1 MYDTDKPDSILKQ
14 VPLIRN
20 PIYQPPK
27 PVTLNTNYS
36 KLIPTLSSTVVPP
49 KLNISQDE
57 ITSWLDEIRTLRD
70 KVKKEQAEN
79 EKSDKYKTWV
89 RDQTTKVAPGFNYSV
104 MQPHKPIVH
113 LEKSLK
119 IDNDDE
125 GQRDDDDND
134 DDDNDK
140 DYAVN
145 ELDKLFG
152 KTTLG

>member
-27 PVTLNTNYS
+27 PVTLNTNYN

-49 KLNISQDE
+49 KLNVSHDE
-57 ITSWLDEIRTLRD
+57 ITDWLEEIRSLRD

-79 EKSDKYKTWV
+79 DKSEKYKKWV
-89 RDQTTKVAPGFNYSV
+89 HDQSTKVAPGFNYTV
-104 MQPHKPIVH
+104 MKPHKQERN
-113 LEKSLK
+113 LQKE
-119 IDNDDE
+119 DNDY
-125 GQRDDDDND
+125 
-134 DDDNDK
+134 DNDK
-140 DYAVN
+140 SKDYSIN

-152 KTTLG
+152 KTILG